1 MRLDKFLAQSAIG
14 KRSKVREYIKE
25 GKVKVNSK
33 VVTIPAIEINE
44 KLDTIEYLNSKVEYK
59 EKVYYMLNKPKGYIT
74 AKKDENH
81 KTVFD
86 ILDFGEDGIFHI
98 GRLDKDT
105 EGMLLFTNDGEF
117 EHMLMDPSSHVEK
130 TYYFWALGFLDS
142 EKIQKLENGILIGE
156 DKTKPSKVKVEKLG
170 FYNDFKTEIST
181 LCDLDLTYDRQK
193 VVSGYITIS
202 EGKKHQVKRMLKAV
216 GCYIVYL
223 KRISIGNLTLDK
235 SLKVGEYRNLT
246 ENEIEILKNKE

>member
-1 MRLDKFLAQSAIG
+1 MRLDKFLAQSALG

-25 GKVKVNSK
+25 GKVKVNNE

-44 KLDTIEYLNSKVEYK
+44 KLDTIKYLDSKVEYK
-59 EKVYYMLNKPKGYIT
+59 EKVYYILNKPKGYIT
-74 AKKDENH
+74 AKKDDKH

-86 ILDFGEDGIFHI
+86 ILDFNEEGIFHI

-117 EHMLMDPSSHVEK
+117 EHKLMDPNSHVEK
-130 TYYFWALGFLDS
+130 TYYFWALGYLDF
-142 EKIQKLENGILIGE
+142 EKMQKLENGVLIGE
-156 DKTKPSKVKVEKLG
+156 DKTKPSKVKVENLG
-170 FYNDFKTEIST
+170 IYKEFESEISN
-181 LCDLDLTYDRQK
+181 LCNVDLNYDNQK

-216 GCYIVYL
+216 DCFVIYL
-223 KRISIGNLTLDK
+223 KRVSIGKLNLDET
-235 SLKVGEYRNLT
+235 LKVGEYRSLT
-246 ENEIEILKNKE
+246 EEEINILKS